1 MSKTKLSISQPC
13 EIQNFDA
20 DIIDADEDEQLENIS
35 LKQSY
40 SVLMQASNSED
51 GDICESK
58 DTGQNKSLPD
68 ETVRKKKQAKGAKLN
83 KGGSEDGQTVSE
95 NGSEVPKDSVQKST
109 EIAAKHKKSEK
120 KQS

>member
-35 LKQSY
+35 LK
-40 SVLMQASNSED
+40 QASNSED